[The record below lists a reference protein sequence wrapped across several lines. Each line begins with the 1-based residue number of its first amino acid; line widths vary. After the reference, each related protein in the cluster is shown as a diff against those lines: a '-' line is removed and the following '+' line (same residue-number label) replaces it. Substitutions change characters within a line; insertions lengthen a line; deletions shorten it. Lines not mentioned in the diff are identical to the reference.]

1 MTVLEPAISD
11 WLETRSPDWFGEVPE
26 VDRVIDGFYGQVCI
40 VRLASGTLRVVKRFR
55 IAGFARHEAR
65 AMQALR
71 AATPAAIAV
80 PRLLHFETAAEHG
93 WDAFVMDFVAGVN
106 ASETPAEFAD
116 ALAAD
121 IVALQRHWHA
131 QTADAFENI
140 DGSHHASFAASYHAY
155 LQGRRA
161 FLEGAGGFDAGL
173 KARLLATLDHADTLL
188 APLAGDPPAF
198 IHDDGHAG
206 NYLVDPQTWRLVA
219 VIDPA
224 GARFAH
230 RELDLFHLPDARPDL
245 GLLARY
251 LDQVPPADGWPARR
265 WLFSLWDDIKH
276 AEFTGWRDD
285 AWFER
290 KLAAFNTEIG
300 QQ

>member
-1 MTVLEPAISD
+1 MLEPAITD
-11 WLETRSPDWFGEVPE
+11 WFETRALDWFGEVPG
-26 VDRVIDGFYGQVCI
+26 VDTVIDGFYGQVCI
-40 VRLASGTLRVVKRFR
+40 VRLASGERRVVKRFR
-55 IAGFARHEAR
+55 IAGFAPHEAR

-80 PRLLHFETAAEHG
+80 PQLLHFETAAEHG
-93 WDAFVMDFVAGVN
+93 WDAFVMDHVAGVN
-106 ASETPAEFAD
+106 ATETPAESAD

-131 QTADAFENI
+131 QTATAFEGL
-140 DGSHHASFAASYHAY
+140 DGCRFPSFAASYHAY
-155 LQGRRA
+155 LAARRR
-161 FLEGAGGFDAGL
+161 FLEKADGFDTAL
-173 KARLLATLDHADTLL
+173 KARLLATLAHVDTLL
-188 APLAGDPPAF
+188 APIADDPPAF

-206 NYLVDPQTWRLVA
+206 NYLVDPHTWRLVA

-230 RELDLFHLPDARPDL
+230 RELDLFHLPDARSDFR
-245 GLLARY
+245 LLERY
-251 LDQVPPADGWPARR
+251 LETEPPAPLWPARR

-290 KLAAFNTEIG
+290 KLAAFHDELE
-300 QQ
+300 QP

>member
-1 MTVLEPAISD
+1 MLEPTIAD
-11 WLETRSPDWFGEVPE
+11 WFKTRSLNWFGEVPTI
-26 VDRVIDGFYGQVCI
+26 DKVIDGFYGQVCI
-40 VRLASGTLRVVKRFR
+40 VRLADGERRVVKRFR

-65 AMQALR
+65 AMRALR

-80 PRLLHFETAAEHG
+80 PTLLHFEAAAEHG

-106 ASETPAEFAD
+106 ATETPAEFAD

-131 QTADAFENI
+131 QTGDAFEDL
-140 DGSHHASFAASYHAY
+140 DGSRYTSFAASYHAY
-155 LQGRRA
+155 LDGRRA
-161 FLEGAGGFDAGL
+161 FLEHADGIDTGL
-173 KARLLATLDHADTLL
+173 RARLLATLAHADALL
-188 APLAGDPPAF
+188 APLADDPPAF

-245 GLLARY
+245 HLLERY
-251 LDQVPPADGWPARR
+251 LAAIPLAPGWPAR
-265 WLFSLWDDIKH
+265 LAFFSLWDDVKH

-290 KLAAFNTEIG
+290 KLTRYQEQRDA
-300 QQ
+300 